1 MYDHDWARRIVMQF
15 RRIRTRTNSLDYCI
29 IETARDL
36 YPDSPNFGPIEITN
50 CLIRALQHRSK
61 GEYWR
66 AYQKLQKKSPLD
78 MESLVKVA
86 RFIVWEIDE
95 TRTEALQNTFDFY

>member
-1 MYDHDWARRIVMQF
+1 MYDHEWARRIVVQF
-15 RRIRTRTNSLDYCI
+15 RRVRTRTNSLDYCI

-36 YPDSPNFGPIEITN
+36 YPNSPNISPITIVN
-50 CLIRALQHRSK
+50 CLIRALQHKSK

-78 MESLVKVA
+78 MEALVKVS
-86 RFIVWEIDE
+86 RFVVWELDE
-95 TRTEALQNTFDFY
+95 IRTEALQLTFDYY